1 VNVVRTAEELEP
13 ARRAAAIGTF
23 DGVHRGHRRVLDAAR
38 AAGLRTV
45 VVTFDPH
52 PRSMFGTPVE
62 LLTPLER
69 RIELL
74 EEAGADDVLVLRFDE
89 RLASLEPEEFAD
101 SVLRAAGIEAVA
113 AGDGF
118 RFGRGRSGD
127 LALLERAGFDVRRVP
142 LVDNVSSSHIRRLLA
157 AGDVEAAARLLGRPP
172 EVEGIVVH
180 GDHRGRL
187 LGFPTANLQAPPG
200 VLVPKLGIYAGATR
214 VAGSVGG
221 KAADAR
227 PEDRVAHGDPGGHRS
242 AISIGTNPTYGG
254 TERRAEAHL
263 LDFDGDLYGQR
274 LVVELWA
281 HLRDEAAFSSEEDLV
296 EAIAADCARARTVAR
311 PA

>member
-1 VNVVRTAEELEP
+1 
-13 ARRAAAIGTF
+13 
-23 DGVHRGHRRVLDAAR
+23 
-38 AAGLRTV
+38 
-45 VVTFDPH
+45 
-52 PRSMFGTPVE
+52 M
-62 LLTPLER
+62 
-69 RIELL
+69 
-74 EEAGADDVLVLRFDE
+74 
-89 RLASLEPEEFAD
+89 
-101 SVLRAAGIEAVA
+101 
-113 AGDGF
+113 
-118 RFGRGRSGD
+118 
-127 LALLERAGFDVRRVP
+127 
-142 LVDNVSSSHIRRLLA
+142 
-157 AGDVEAAARLLGRPP
+157 AGDVGAAARLLGRPP

-214 VAGSVGG
+214 
-221 KAADAR
+221 
-227 PEDRVAHGDPGGHRS
+227 GHRS

-296 EAIAADCARARTVAR
+296 EAIAADCARARTTAR

>member
-1 VNVVRTAEELEP
+1 MSVVRTAEELEP

-23 DGVHRGHRRVLDAAR
+23 DGVHCGHRRVLDAAR
-38 AAGLRTV
+38 AVGLRTV

-52 PRSMFGTPVE
+52 PRSMFGAPVE

-74 EEAGADDVLVLRFDE
+74 HAAGADEVLVLRFDE

-157 AGDVEAAARLLGRPP
+157 VGEVEAAARLLGRPP

-214 VAGSVGG
+214 
-221 KAADAR
+221 
-227 PEDRVAHGDPGGHRS
+227 GHRS

-281 HLRDEAAFSSEEDLV
+281 HLRDEAAFSSEKELV
-296 EAIAADCARARTVAR
+296 EAIAADCARARTTTR
-311 PA
+311 PV